1 MSKKIEELKQA
12 KKEYPPELIEEMQE
26 IMRQLSINGEEVRR
40 QLKDAE
46 QELADRRR
54 NGEDI

>member
-1 MSKKIEELKQA
+1 MSKKIEELKQS

-40 QLKDAE
+40 QIKDAE
-46 QELADRRR
+46 QELAYRRR